1 MNERKVLIVDD
12 EVDILNLVKMLLKA
26 NGYTVA
32 VAADGKEALKLVK
45 TFRPQVILL
54 DIMMP
59 EMDGGDVVRELKK
72 DPMTSQIPVI
82 FLTAILKEGEGKKG
96 AGVKIGDTYY
106 PGIAKPFENK
116 EILAALE
123 RIFTS

>member
-1 MNERKVLIVDD
+1 MNERRVLVVDD
-12 EVDILNLVKMLLKA
+12 EADILNLVKMLLKSH
-26 NGYTVA
+26 GYMVA
-32 VAADGKEALKLVK
+32 VAGDGKEALKQVK
-45 TFRPQVILL
+45 IFRPQVILL

-72 DPMTSQIPVI
+72 DPMTSQIPIV

-116 EILAALE
+116 EILEAIE
-123 RIFTS
+123 RIFTR